1 MLHMVKNLYFLLVGI
16 IGISFLIS
24 FHEFG
29 HFIFARLFGIKAPS
43 FSIGFGPKL
52 ISKKIGD
59 TVFSIS
65 AIPLGGYVE
74 IAGNEELGQGEQKSS
89 KSKGND
95 SFNVKPYWQ
104 KMLVMF
110 GGIMF
115 NFFFAYF
122 IIIGLFA
129 TGMPETP
136 FLYPDRVDTV
146 VEAVAPGSLAEK
158 SNIQSGDK
166 IVAVNNNCVS
176 TFKEYIDA
184 VQQTEKGAEVTFK
197 IKEASGETRSIVGK
211 VPLGVVGFQVKQ
223 LPRQGILES
232 IKNGISATNVMIAN
246 LFFGLAH
253 IFKKKKFDGLGGPI
267 AIFSQ
272 TFKTAQQ
279 GIKPFLIFL
288 VLFSIQLALLNLLPL
303 PILDGGQIVFVTI
316 ESIAGRDL
324 PDNFRMIIHYAC
336 WIFMALLTIAITF
349 QDIKKLLF

>member
-1 MLHMVKNLYFLLVGI
+1 MLHIIKNLYFLLIGI

-52 ISKKIGD
+52 ISKKIGG
-59 TVFSIS
+59 TEFSLS

-74 IAGNEELGQGEQKSS
+74 IAGNEEIGQGGQKDA

-104 KMLVMF
+104 QLLVMF

-136 FLYPDRVDTV
+136 FLYPEKVKTIV
-146 VEAVAPGSLAEK
+146 QAVAPGSLAEK
-158 SNIQSGDK
+158 NNIQDGDT
-166 IVAVNNNCVS
+166 IISVNNKGVN

-184 VQQTEKGAEVTFK
+184 VQKTNNEEVTFK
-197 IKEASGETRSIVGK
+197 IKESNGNIRSVVGK
-211 VPLGVVGFQVKQ
+211 VPLGIVGFHVRN
-223 LPRQGILES
+223 LPKQGIIES
-232 IKNGISATNVMIAN
+232 IQNGFHATNGMITN
-246 LFFGLAH
+246 LFHGLSH
-253 IFKKKKFDGLGGPI
+253 IFKKRKFDGLGGPI

-279 GIKPFLIFL
+279 GVKPFLIFL

-303 PILDGGQIVFVTI
+303 PILDGGQIVFITI
-316 ESIAGRDL
+316 EAIAGREL
-324 PDNFRMIIHYAC
+324 PNNIRMGIQYAC
-336 WIFMALLTIAITF
+336 WIFMILLTIAITF